1 MAYGFKT
8 LKSNGSV
15 LYSSEDSTWT
25 LIYSVTVSANTSQ
38 TYTNVPT
45 GFGSLAVTR
54 VMLGEVTGDSEGYIH
69 SYNIIGST
77 LTVTAPS
84 STETV
89 ETFFAVYGK

>member
-1 MAYGFKT
+1 
-8 LKSNGSV
+8 
-15 LYSSEDSTWT
+15 
-25 LIYSVTVSANTSQ
+25 
-38 TYTNVPT
+38 
-45 GFGSLAVTR
+45 
-54 VMLGEVTGDSEGYIH
+54 MLGEVTGDSEGYIH